1 MIARLQAWGIA
12 LLAAGTAVLAA
23 FGWGRW
29 RGAQRA
35 RHSAR
40 ELITA
45 SEQRAASAERVVTHS
60 ETRSEVDTLVL
71 QLPSA
76 EIVPVG
82 DAVTDSAASRLR
94 DEWSRD

>member
-40 ELITA
+40 EQIA
-45 SEQRAASAERVVTHS
+45 AGEQRALNAEHIVERS
-60 ETRSEVDTLVL
+60 ETRSEVDSLVL

-76 EIVPVG
+76 DIVPVG
-82 DAVTDSAASRLR
+82 DAATDSAAGRLR